1 METNIL
7 LEGSDRRKQKKKMQ
21 NLSEQAKDLM
31 NIKLIEIIHS

>member
-7 LEGSDRRKQKKKMQ
+7 LEGSNRRKQKKKMQ
-21 NLSEQAKDLM
+21 NLFEQAKDLM